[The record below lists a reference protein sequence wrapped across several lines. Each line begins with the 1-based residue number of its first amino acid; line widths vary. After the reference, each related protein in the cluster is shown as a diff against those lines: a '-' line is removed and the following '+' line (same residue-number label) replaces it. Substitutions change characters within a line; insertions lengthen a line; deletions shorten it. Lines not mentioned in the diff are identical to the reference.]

1 MIYWYSLSP
10 LDTIFCK
17 SAGPMV
23 MGENHSAQSLF
34 PPPAETLSGALR
46 TAVLKQNNIEIKDYL
61 NNRVEP
67 EITDFIGKAGEKP
80 NFEIAGILFVK
91 DFKIYVPVPFSWFA
105 EKSDLG
111 KNKRDLEN
119 GIDKTVRIFRAEK
132 ISTPLVKVSTGSS
145 FYCAKGDI
153 GELTSLGGKW
163 LRYDDLESRKNTVN
177 IYSSNYFYEPEIRT
191 GIALS
196 GKCRSVRE
204 SHLYSFTH
212 SRLKNGFKMAA
223 AVKYN
228 GTPLLKDKGILK
240 TGGEQRLSRYEKM
253 ETNIEFDDS
262 SSGKFMTLCPL
273 KIKKDIEDK
282 LISTG
287 RILYTG
293 GWNLKKGF
301 HKPMRPFYPAGTV
314 FSENINNT
322 LIKIEEN
329 L

>member
-23 MGENHSAQSLF
+23 MGENHSAQSIF
-34 PPPAETLSGALR
+34 PPPAETLSGAFR

-61 NNRVEP
+61 NNKAGA
-67 EITDFIGKAGEKP
+67 EITDFIGKAGGNP

-91 DFKIYVPVPFSWFA
+91 DFQIYVPAPFSWFA
-105 EKSDLG
+105 EKSELG
-111 KNKRDLEN
+111 KNKSDLEN
-119 GIDKTVRIFRAEK
+119 GRDKAVRIFRAEK
-132 ISTPLVKVSTGSS
+132 MSTPLVKVSTGTS

-163 LRYDDLESRKNTVN
+163 LSYEDLAAQKKALD
-177 IYSSNYFYEPEIRT
+177 IYSSNYFYDPEIRT

-196 GKCRSVRE
+196 GKNRTVRE

-228 GTPLLKDKGILK
+228 GTPLLKDRGIIK
-240 TGGEQRLSRYEKM
+240 TGGEQRISRYEKM
-253 ETNIEFDDS
+253 ETHLEFDDS
-262 SSGKFMTLCPL
+262 SPGKFMSLCPL
-273 KIKKDIEDK
+273 KIKTDIEDK

-293 GWNLKKGF
+293 GWDLKKGF

-329 L
+329 V